1 MNNFIALKTIVVK
14 EVMRFMRIW
23 LQTIFPPI
31 ITTVLYLLIFGQLI
45 GERIGPMLNIDYL
58 HFIVPG
64 VILMTV
70 IQNSYANTVAS
81 FYLSKFNRSFEELLV
96 APVSNWVILLGYVIG
111 GIFRGL
117 VVGVSVSI
125 VVSFFVEIS
134 VFNVFVLVLTLI
146 MTAILFAVGGFIN
159 AIFANSF
166 DDISIV
172 PTFVMMPLIYLGGLF
187 YSIDVLP
194 EFWQTVSLFN
204 PIFYMVDAFRYGFL
218 GVSVVDIYQSLL
230 IVFLMTLS
238 LSIVAL
244 LLMDK
249 STKLKN

>member
-1 MNNFIALKTIVVK
+1 MNNLVVLKTIVFK
-14 EVMRFMRIW
+14 ETLRFMRIW

-45 GERIGPMLNIDYL
+45 GERIGPMLGVEYL

-64 VILMTV
+64 IILMTV

-96 APVSNWVILLGYVIG
+96 APVSNWVILVGYVVG
-111 GIFRGL
+111 GVFRGL
-117 VVGVSVSI
+117 LVGLSVSI
-125 VVSFFVEIS
+125 VVSFFVD
-134 VFNVFVLVLTLI
+134 FNIFNILVLIAVLV
-146 MTAILFAVGGFIN
+146 MTAVLFAVGGFIN

-172 PTFVMMPLIYLGGLF
+172 PTFIMMPLIYLGGLF

-218 GVSVVDIYQSLL
+218 GVSVIDVYQSLL
-230 IVFLMTLS
+230 VVFLMTLL
-238 LSIVAL
+238 LSIIAL
-244 LLMDK
+244 ILMNK

>member
-1 MNNFIALKTIVVK
+1 MNNLIVLKTIVVK

-23 LQTIFPPI
+23 VQTVFPPI
-31 ITTVLYLLIFGQLI
+31 IITVLYLLIFGQLI
-45 GERIGPMLNIDYL
+45 GERIGPMLGVDYL
-58 HFIVPG
+58 HFIIPG
-64 VILMTV
+64 IILMTV

-111 GIFRGL
+111 GVCRGL
-117 VVGVSVSI
+117 LIGLSVSF
-125 VVSFFVEIS
+125 VVSFIVDFSI
-134 VFNVFVLVLTLI
+134 FNGFVLVVIVI
-146 MTAILFAVGGFIN
+146 MTAVLFAVGGFIN

-166 DDISIV
+166 DDISII

-194 EFWQTVSLFN
+194 EFWQSVSLFN
-204 PIFYMVDAFRYGFL
+204 PIFYMVDAFRYSFL
-218 GVSVVDIYQSLL
+218 GVSVVSVYQSLL
-230 IVFLMTLS
+230 VIFLMTLS

-244 LLMDK
+244 LLMNK
-249 STKLKN
+249 TTKLKS

>member
-1 MNNFIALKTIVVK
+1 MTNLIILKTIVTK
-14 EVMRFMRIW
+14 EILRFMRIW
-23 LQTIFPPI
+23 LQTILPPI
-31 ITTVLYLLIFGQLI
+31 IITILYLLIFGQLI
-45 GERIGPMLNIDYL
+45 GERIGPMLGVDYL

-64 VILMTV
+64 IILMTV

-81 FYLSKFNRSFEELLV
+81 FYLSKFNRSLEELLV

-111 GIFRGL
+111 GVTRGIL
-117 VVGVSVSI
+117 VGLSVALA
-125 VVSFFVEIS
+125 VSFFVDI
-134 VFNVFVLVLTLI
+134 NIYHIWVLVVMLL

-166 DDISIV
+166 DDISII

-194 EFWQTVSLFN
+194 EFWQSVSLLN

-218 GVSVVDIYQSLL
+218 GVSTVNIYQSLSVVFVMMLFL
-230 IVFLMTLS
+230 IMA
-238 LSIVAL
+238 AL
-244 LLMDK
+244 LLMNK
-249 STKLKN
+249 AMKLNN